1 MISLSGIQ
9 IKIEKAET
17 AGNQYRKVR
26 KDIAFALVAVG
37 PVLYKN

>member
-1 MISLSGIQ
+1 MITLSGVQ

-26 KDIAFALVAVG
+26 KDIVFALVAVG